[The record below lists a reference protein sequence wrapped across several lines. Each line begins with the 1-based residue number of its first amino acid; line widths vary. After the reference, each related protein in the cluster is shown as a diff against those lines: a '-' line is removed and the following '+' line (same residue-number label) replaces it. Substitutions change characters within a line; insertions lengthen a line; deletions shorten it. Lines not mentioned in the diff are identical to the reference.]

1 MSNKA
6 NGKIV
11 KIYDE
16 VQLTE
21 KFKKREFV
29 IQLPT
34 SNYRGSDYLK
44 FSLIQE
50 QCSMVDSFKEQD
62 NVKVSY
68 EVKAREWV
76 NNENETVY
84 INDVRALSIARC
96 DDEPTEPVDISGEG
110 DDLPF

>member
-6 NGKIV
+6 TGKIV

-29 IQLPT
+29 IQLST
-34 SNYRGSDYLK
+34 AGYRGNDYLK
-44 FSLIQE
+44 FSLLQDN
-50 QCSMVDSFKEQD
+50 CSMVNSFKEQD

-76 NNENETVY
+76 NKENETVY
-84 INDVRALSIARC
+84 INDVRALSISSC
-96 DDEPTEPVDISGEG
+96 NETNTEPIDVSGEG